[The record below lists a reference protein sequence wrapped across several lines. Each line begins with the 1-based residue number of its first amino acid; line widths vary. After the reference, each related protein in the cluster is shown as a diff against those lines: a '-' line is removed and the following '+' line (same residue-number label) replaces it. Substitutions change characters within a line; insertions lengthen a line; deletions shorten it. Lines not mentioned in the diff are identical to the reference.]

1 MITDTLI
8 TDYYFSTAGEHGA
21 RGRAPGLLRSGVL
34 GLLFLLT
41 QVLEFLQLFRRQNR
55 SQFIQFLAQV
65 IAFGSGER
73 RSTSAAS
80 AAVTAPTPTA
90 TFSS

>member
-1 MITDTLI
+1 LPHNRLI
-8 TDYYFSTAGEHGA
+8 ADLLVRNLHSNEA
-21 RGRAPGLLRSGVL
+21 RALAPGALRSGVL
-34 GLLFLLT
+34 GFLFLLT
-41 QVLEFLQLFRRQNR
+41 QVLEFLQLFRGQNG

-80 AAVTAPTPTA
+80 TAVTMPTA
-90 TFSS
+90 TSSS

>member
-65 IAFGSGER
+65 IALGSGER
-73 RSTSAAS
+73 RSTSAPSTSTAM
-80 AAVTAPTPTA
+80 TAPTA
-90 TFSS
+90 TSSS